1 VSKSDGC
8 GSIPVGARPEWPRIP
23 PSKCPVKWMKNGKG
37 VSVHTMKAFRRSRG
51 IASLIINIFSR
62 WL

>member
-1 VSKSDGC
+1 VNKSDDR
-8 GSIPVGARPEWPRIP
+8 GSIPVAARPEWLRIP
-23 PSKCPVKWMKNGKG
+23 PSKCPVKWLKKGKG

-51 IASLIINIFSR
+51 IAPHIFNLGSR